1 VEQPSLMQ
9 AAKTAAP
16 SFKRPNVKAFIP
28 KGQEDAVAR
37 VVAAGMKVMYSPEM
51 REEVMAA
58 VQADQPVG
66 MKLGQNVAG
75 LMLTLDQQAPN
86 GIPVEALFPAAGGL
100 LIESAD
106 TLQAAGIKVTQED
119 FDEGMRVA
127 LTILAKKMG
136 ATDDQIMQEAQKRVG
151 GQPMAD
157 GMPAEEAEAEEP
169 PEAEDE
175 AEDDADDMEPE
186 Q

>member
-1 VEQPSLMQ
+1 MQ

-75 LMLTLDQQAPN
+75 LVLTLDQQAPN

-136 ATDDQIMQEAQKRVG
+136 ATDEQIMQEAQKRVG
-151 GQPMAD
+151 GQSVGD
-157 GMPAEEAEAEEP
+157 GMPAEEEPGEELPGQPEEDAEDDEP
-169 PEAEDE
+169 PEAED
-175 AEDDADDMEPE
+175 D
-186 Q
+186 